1 MDRLLYILVKD
12 VEDDRQSV
20 MRMSINVGRM
30 GQEERGKEINAYDTT
45 EPFVSDMIK
54 EVRYEESGKMSFY
67 VFSFTLSEI

>member
-1 MDRLLYILVKD
+1 
-12 VEDDRQSV
+12 
-20 MRMSINVGRM
+20 MSINVGRM